1 MIDQQYGVVN
11 RPAAFNYV
19 AAGLT
24 GPKTCLKGEGTPDQ
38 FSSQDDSYCTVDR
51 AALAA
56 IAVDTPEPGGARPC
70 GPAEAGRSYMNGHD
84 NGPAACNSYFPETSV
99 AK

>member
-1 MIDQQYGVVN
+1 VIAAVAPMIDQQYGVVN

-24 GPKTCLKGEGTPDQ
+24 GPKTCLKCEGTPDQ

-56 IAVDTPEPGGARPC
+56 IARPC

-84 NGPAACNSYFPETSV
+84 NGLAACNSYFPETSV

>member
-1 MIDQQYGVVN
+1 MIAAVARMIDQQYGVVN

-19 AAGLT
+19 AVGLT

-56 IAVDTPEPGGARPC
+56 IAVDTPEPGVP
-70 GPAEAGRSYMNGHD
+70 
-84 NGPAACNSYFPETSV
+84 PAAPDPAALQKRAV
-99 AK
+99 RI

>member
-24 GPKTCLKGEGTPDQ
+24 GPKTCLKREGTPDQ
-38 FSSQDDSYCTVDR
+38 FSSQDDSYCTVDG
-51 AALAA
+51 AALGPSPSTRPNPACRRRRQ
-56 IAVDTPEPGGARPC
+56 TLRPC
-70 GPAEAGRSYMNGHD
+70 RSGPFVYER
-84 NGPAACNSYFPETSV
+84 P
-99 AK
+99 